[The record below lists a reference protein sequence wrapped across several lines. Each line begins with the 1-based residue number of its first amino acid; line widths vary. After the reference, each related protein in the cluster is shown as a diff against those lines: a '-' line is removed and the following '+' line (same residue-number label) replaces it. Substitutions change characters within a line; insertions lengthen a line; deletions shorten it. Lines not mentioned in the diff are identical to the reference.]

1 MTKSGFIVG
10 GVAGAAAV
18 ILIFAF
24 VLMPAQ
30 EILTPDLII
39 SNGHDVTKF
48 GDETIL
54 STKKSLTLVELFEKS
69 ESGVVRID
77 VDKINSSREA
87 GTLGSGFVF
96 DDFKKLDIRVG
107 SILEVEKIPG
117 KTRIIKGVV
126 DLGEEKRD
134 VIIGGAEFYEPQ
146 DLVGKTVI
154 VIANLETKKIAGIES
169 NAMLL
174 AADVDNKP
182 FWLTVDSNVPA
193 GTKIK

>member
-1 MTKSGFIVG
+1 MSATY
-10 GVAGAAAV
+10 
-18 ILIFAF
+18 
-24 VLMPAQ
+24 
-30 EILTPDLII
+30 
-39 SNGHDVTKF
+39 
-48 GDETIL
+48 
-54 STKKSLTLVELFEKS
+54 
-69 ESGVVRID
+69 
-77 VDKINSSREA
+77 
-87 GTLGSGFVF
+87 

-107 SILEVEKIPG
+107 NILEVEKISG
-117 KTRIIKGVV
+117 KTRIIKGLV

-154 VIANLETKKIAGIES
+154 VIANLEAKKIAGIES